1 MDELIVPTYQAVTPN
16 TELVARVLMHKQQEY
31 DTVFSNLSNL
41 RDQSL
46 GIRFLNSKE
55 QKKIDAFNTQ
65 LQSKLSGGDLGDLSD
80 GKVAAGYYSMFDT
93 LTKDNKLISRFRAD
107 AKYQEEMLRV
117 EQKRAS
123 KDPTKAGFHPVNYQN
138 YMARLDDYIN
148 SDLDTEEG
156 AAVTVSPYVDYVN
169 YGKEIGALMKQV
181 PIKKFSSSR
190 AENGYIIKDNYEGR
204 DPQEVKAVVSDFM
217 SGPGAAQAREEAEF
231 AFRKAK
237 GNPFFQQTV
246 YDDYTNNKM
255 AAQKSLSSR
264 LASLDEELKHAPASK
279 AAEIAGEKAR
289 VESELSE
296 VKASIIAPDQFF
308 ARGQDD
314 IINDITG
321 VYLQDKIATFSDAN
335 GGYAKTTT
343 VAPDRTFL
351 EMQKMGMRVQ
361 EFNAKMDLE
370 RDKLDFDMAKEAN
383 KSGKTTRA
391 DALASGYSYVSP
403 NDPDHVDLGSVYS
416 SVQESLKKLYSQE
429 LDIFS
434 YGTSHGN
441 QKWSGENTGLE
452 LLINPKALDG
462 NPYYGGSPYLRAWKV
477 ALDEQ
482 AVERPDLYEMVGN
495 GRPQTNE
502 DWNRLKELNSKVSS
516 RVRQIMTNPRTKEE
530 AQYANHLQ
538 DVTAN
543 KQAVD
548 DFLRQANES
557 GDPEAYVKD
566 HPMIARYGNT
576 VFQFEVPKDLSK
588 DSKARLANQMTLF
601 QESFDKAF
609 NQPYDVTGP
618 NSIATTASTY
628 NETFYSPDRVKQL
641 QPDEVSQIKVSDTG
655 KIKVYFK
662 ENAFSE
668 YTAKVDGE
676 DATDAKKSG
685 MFFGDDRYV
694 TVLRNGKPVKI
705 TAAEIKQK
713 GYLEYDDPSF
723 NRFNW
728 SNQLGLAASAKPQRR
743 FETSSDG
750 QQVTFEIRKNTVT
763 GNIDLSVNGGK
774 FVPTN
779 TSDPDLVI
787 KQARQTISARTSEEL
802 QTQLR

>member
-1 MDELIVPTYQAVTPN
+1 MDELIQPTYQAVTPK

-31 DTVFSNLSNL
+31 DTVFANLSNL

-46 GIRFLNSKE
+46 GIRFLNAKE

-65 LQSKLSGGDLGDLSD
+65 LQGKLAGGDLGDLSD

-93 LTKDNKLISRFRAD
+93 LTKDRRLISRFRAD

-123 KDPTKAGFHPVNYQN
+123 KDPTKAGFHPVNYEN
-138 YMARLDDYIN
+138 YMARLDNYVN
-148 SDLDTEEG
+148 ADLDTEDG
-156 AAVTVSPYVDYVN
+156 AAVTVAPYVDYVN
-169 YGKEIGALMKQV
+169 YGKEIGSLMKQV
-181 PIKKFSSSR
+181 PVKKFSTSR

-246 YDDYTNNKM
+246 YDDYTDKKM
-255 AAQKSLSSR
+255 AAQKTLASR
-264 LASLDEELKHAPASK
+264 LAALDEELKHAPASK
-279 AAEIAGEKAR
+279 AADIAGEKAR
-289 VESELSE
+289 VESELAE
-296 VKASIIAPDQFF
+296 VKGSIMSQDQFF
-308 ARGQDD
+308 GRGQDD

-321 VYLQDKIATFSDAN
+321 VYLQDKITTFSDAN

-343 VAPDRTFL
+343 VSPDRTYL

-370 RDKLDFDMAKEAN
+370 RDKLTFDMEKEAN
-383 KSGKTTRA
+383 KTTDRA

-403 NDPDHVDLGSVYS
+403 NDPEHVDLGSVYS
-416 SVQESLKKLYSQE
+416 SVQESVKKLYSQE
-429 LDIFS
+429 LDIFT

-482 AVERPDLYEMVGN
+482 AIERPDLYEMVGN
-495 GRPQTNE
+495 GRPKTNE
-502 DWNRLKELNSKVSS
+502 EWNKLKDLNARVYS
-516 RVRQIMTNPRTKEE
+516 RVQQIMTNPKTREE

-557 GDPEAYVKD
+557 GDPEAYVRD

-576 VFQFEVPKDLSK
+576 VYQFEVPKDTDKNTKSK
-588 DSKARLANQMTLF
+588 LAKQMSLF
-601 QESFDKAF
+601 QESFDRAF

-618 NSIATTASTY
+618 SSVKTSSGTY
-628 NETFYSPDRVKQL
+628 NDTFYSPDRVKQL

-676 DATDAKKSG
+676 DTTDAKKSG
-685 MFFGDDRYV
+685 MFYGDDRYV

-713 GYLEYDDPSF
+713 GYLEYDDPTF

-728 SNQLGLAASAKPQRR
+728 STQLGLAASAKPQRR
-743 FETSSDG
+743 YETSSDG

-763 GNIDLSVNGGK
+763 GNIDLAVNGGK

-779 TSDPDLVI
+779 SADPDLAI
-787 KQARQTISARTSEEL
+787 KQARQIIAGRTFEEL
-802 QTQLR
+802 QTEQR

>member
-1 MDELIVPTYQAVTPN
+1 
-16 TELVARVLMHKQQEY
+16 MHKQQEY

-246 YDDYTNNKM
+246 YDDYTNSKM

-296 VKASIIAPDQFF
+296 VKASISAPDQFF

-321 VYLQDKIATFSDAN
+321 V
-335 GGYAKTTT
+335 
-343 VAPDRTFL
+343 
-351 EMQKMGMRVQ
+351 
-361 EFNAKMDLE
+361 
-370 RDKLDFDMAKEAN
+370 
-383 KSGKTTRA
+383 
-391 DALASGYSYVSP
+391 
-403 NDPDHVDLGSVYS
+403 
-416 SVQESLKKLYSQE
+416 
-429 LDIFS
+429 
-434 YGTSHGN
+434 
-441 QKWSGENTGLE
+441 
-452 LLINPKALDG
+452 
-462 NPYYGGSPYLRAWKV
+462 
-477 ALDEQ
+477 
-482 AVERPDLYEMVGN
+482 
-495 GRPQTNE
+495 
-502 DWNRLKELNSKVSS
+502 
-516 RVRQIMTNPRTKEE
+516 
-530 AQYANHLQ
+530 
-538 DVTAN
+538 
-543 KQAVD
+543 
-548 DFLRQANES
+548 
-557 GDPEAYVKD
+557 
-566 HPMIARYGNT
+566 
-576 VFQFEVPKDLSK
+576 
-588 DSKARLANQMTLF
+588 
-601 QESFDKAF
+601 
-609 NQPYDVTGP
+609 
-618 NSIATTASTY
+618 
-628 NETFYSPDRVKQL
+628 
-641 QPDEVSQIKVSDTG
+641 
-655 KIKVYFK
+655 
-662 ENAFSE
+662 
-668 YTAKVDGE
+668 
-676 DATDAKKSG
+676 
-685 MFFGDDRYV
+685 
-694 TVLRNGKPVKI
+694 
-705 TAAEIKQK
+705 
-713 GYLEYDDPSF
+713 
-723 NRFNW
+723 
-728 SNQLGLAASAKPQRR
+728 
-743 FETSSDG
+743 
-750 QQVTFEIRKNTVT
+750 
-763 GNIDLSVNGGK
+763 
-774 FVPTN
+774 
-779 TSDPDLVI
+779 
-787 KQARQTISARTSEEL
+787 
-802 QTQLR
+802 